1 MTKKCLLLLCMVA
14 TALNASAVS
23 DTVICKVEH
32 IVPERLPDMNVPRS
46 GHNIFYAGGELT
58 VTGGHTTNFATTS
71 SAEYYADGQW
81 HSMTMAYAH
90 DNGFAVVLRSGE
102 VIIGGGHD
110 EPLGIGQ
117 TFFLERYHSSTHTF
131 EGFGCLDRRRVLTG
145 ATQLADGR
153 IVISGN
159 HYADDDIAYFDGQQQ
174 VKHMKTVR
182 QGRSNPYIL
191 RMTDGDALI
200 LGANDVYDHHPDTVW
215 ADRLRGDAIR
225 VPLLEQWRLVY
236 TDQPFNSDACA
247 TGMGT
252 YLLTVTDRNG
262 QLAFVEVR
270 DTSFTLLPTACPVP
284 MRSYYGPINYKGIV
298 VTDSLRQRGYVLGV
312 DSLYLRQYVLAINY
326 GMRPAQLTLY
336 YTAPIEHAA
345 ITIPIVTPEG
355 NLLVVGGIPG
365 DNFKP
370 LANVWLYHFATEPP
384 SLASSW
390 PLWMWALLGLA
401 IAATIVSIIYIF
413 SNRSR
418 SAAPV
423 TPIVLA
429 PKNLELMERIN
440 QLMEQEQFYLHSNLK
455 LQDVAVRLQTN
466 STYVSECINSVCGQ
480 TFSQFVNTYRV
491 RYAQELLRRQP
502 EMKTSVVA
510 TESGF
515 NTEASFFRNFKAVT
529 GMTPREWITDLM
541 PRTNTTAPKVD
552 AKESDF

>member
-1 MTKKCLLLLCMVA
+1 M
-14 TALNASAVS
+14 
-23 DTVICKVEH
+23 
-32 IVPERLPDMNVPRS
+32 
-46 GHNIFYAGGELT
+46 
-58 VTGGHTTNFATTS
+58 
-71 SAEYYADGQW
+71 
-81 HSMTMAYAH
+81 
-90 DNGFAVVLRSGE
+90 
-102 VIIGGGHD
+102 
-110 EPLGIGQ
+110 
-117 TFFLERYHSSTHTF
+117 
-131 EGFGCLDRRRVLTG
+131 
-145 ATQLADGR
+145 
-153 IVISGN
+153 
-159 HYADDDIAYFDGQQQ
+159 
-174 VKHMKTVR
+174 
-182 QGRSNPYIL
+182 
-191 RMTDGDALI
+191 
-200 LGANDVYDHHPDTVW
+200 
-215 ADRLRGDAIR
+215 
-225 VPLLEQWRLVY
+225 
-236 TDQPFNSDACA
+236 
-247 TGMGT
+247 
-252 YLLTVTDRNG
+252 
-262 QLAFVEVR
+262 
-270 DTSFTLLPTACPVP
+270 
-284 MRSYYGPINYKGIV
+284 
-298 VTDSLRQRGYVLGV
+298 
-312 DSLYLRQYVLAINY
+312 LAINY

-336 YTAPIEHAA
+336 YTSPIEHAA

-365 DNFKP
+365 DNYKP

-401 IAATIVSIIYIF
+401 IVATIVSIIFIF

-429 PKNLELMERIN
+429 PKNLELMERIS

-541 PRTNTTAPKVD
+541 PRANTTAPRVD
-552 AKESDF
+552 VNESDF